1 MGAMLGVQ
9 AFWVVVGEVLG
20 VARCWLLM
28 AGRFKRLT
36 DRYDAITIPDYL
48 EGRFRDGSQKLRMVS
63 AAALVIFV
71 TIYVSAQIDATGTAF
86 ESFLGV
92 DYMTGALVG
101 FAVVMAYIVSGGFV
115 AVVWSDVFQGTLMFL
130 GLLILPI
137 VGITM
142 IGGVDE
148 MMAGLAAIDPDL
160 TRLSGPGGWSTKRVL
175 EVIGLSLIGLGF
187 LGSPQIFVRL
197 LSLKSDKEIAP
208 GAAVALIWTIVADS
222 GAVVTGMVGRTLL
235 APAGFRVEM
244 LGNGGQNVLPLLVEL
259 ALPKHGDV
267 VLGEQYDGPIFSN
280 VSWFGMLFCAG
291 IGSNLLYFGT
301 TEWTGYFLSPPPISG
316 ATPGSPLAADWA
328 GAYSFFHWGIS
339 AWATYAIATLPIAY
353 VLHVQQSPTLRVSTA
368 CDAVL
373 GEHAKGPFGKAIDV
387 LFIFGLI
394 GGIGTSL
401 GIGIPMISAVASDL
415 FGVERGMGLDIAILT
430 GLTAVFSFSVSAGL
444 DKGIKLLSDINVGLA
459 ILLLGFIFFAGP
471 TSFIINQAFDSLAL
485 MFQNFVEMSLRT
497 DAGSDVSFAQD
508 NTIFFWA
515 WWLAWAPF
523 MGLFVARISGGRTI
537 RQVIVG
543 VVGGGS
549 IGCWAGFSILGHT
562 TMNLAQTGSPAM
574 TAIIDQAKQGGSL
587 DAPQMVVTL
596 LQSMPASTMLSAV
609 FFVLAFIFVATSLD
623 SAAFTLAATAS
634 DGLPVEGQPP
644 RWHRLV
650 WAFVLATHG
659 THAHATGWPSGP
671 PSRIGSGRPPVGG
684 GHGSDGLVL
693 DAPPQWLAKGMRP

>member
-1 MGAMLGVQ
+1 MTQTDQNQESPPASTPADGKGEHQVRLDKGV
-9 AFWVVVGEVLG
+9 FWVSLTVLVTATTLLLINPEASLTHLKKVHLFMTHDLG
-20 VARCWLLM
+20 WL
-28 AGRFKRLT
+28 
-36 DRYDAITIPDYL
+36 
-48 EGRFRDGSQKLRMVS
+48 
-63 AAALVIFV
+63 
-71 TIYVSAQIDATGTAF
+71 
-86 ESFLGV
+86 FLG
-92 DYMTGALVG
+92 
-101 FAVVMAYIVSGGFV
+101 FV
-115 AVVWSDVFQGTLMFL
+115 F
-130 GLLILPI
+130 
-137 VGITM
+137 VGILWL
-142 IGGVDE
+142 GW
-148 MMAGLAAIDPDL
+148 LAM
-160 TRLSGPGGWSTKRVL
+160 S
-175 EVIGLSLIGLGF
+175 
-187 LGSPQIFVRL
+187 
-197 LSLKSDKEIAP
+197 
-208 GAAVALIWTIVADS
+208 
-222 GAVVTGMVGRTLL
+222 
-235 APAGFRVEM
+235 
-244 LGNGGQNVLPLLVEL
+244 
-259 ALPKHGDV
+259 KHGDV

-280 VSWFGMLFCAG
+280 VSWLGMLFCAG

-316 ATPGSPLAADWA
+316 AAPGSPAAADWA

-353 VLHVQQSPTLRVSTA
+353 VLHVRRSPTLRVSTA
-368 CDAVL
+368 CDGVL
-373 GEHAKGPFGKAIDV
+373 GDYAKGPFGKAIDV

-415 FGVERGMGLDIAILT
+415 FGVERGMGLDIAILA

-634 DGLPVEGQPP
+634 DDLPVDGQPP

-650 WAFVLATHG
+650 WAFVLAITAL
-659 THAHATGWPSGP
+659 TLMQL
-671 PSRIGSGRPPVGG
+671 GG
-684 GHGSDGLVL
+684 LLVL
-693 DAPPQWLAKGMRP
+693 QAASVVVGLPLVGVMGMMVWSLMRHLNGSPKV

>member
-1 MGAMLGVQ
+1 VSPADPGQAHPVSTPSGSGTGAGGTQVRLDKGV
-9 AFWVVVGEVLG
+9 FWVSLTVLVTSTTLLLINPEVSLAHLKRVHLFMTHDLG
-20 VARCWLLM
+20 WL
-28 AGRFKRLT
+28 
-36 DRYDAITIPDYL
+36 
-48 EGRFRDGSQKLRMVS
+48 
-63 AAALVIFV
+63 
-71 TIYVSAQIDATGTAF
+71 
-86 ESFLGV
+86 FLGFV
-92 DYMTGALVG
+92 FVG
-101 FAVVMAYIVSGGFV
+101 ML
-115 AVVWSDVFQGTLMFL
+115 WL
-130 GLLILPI
+130 GW
-137 VGITM
+137 
-142 IGGVDE
+142 
-148 MMAGLAAIDPDL
+148 LAF
-160 TRLSGPGGWSTKRVL
+160 S
-175 EVIGLSLIGLGF
+175 
-187 LGSPQIFVRL
+187 
-197 LSLKSDKEIAP
+197 
-208 GAAVALIWTIVADS
+208 
-222 GAVVTGMVGRTLL
+222 
-235 APAGFRVEM
+235 
-244 LGNGGQNVLPLLVEL
+244 
-259 ALPKHGDV
+259 KHGDV

-301 TEWTGYFLSPPPISG
+301 TEWTGYFLSPPPMSG
-316 ATPGSPLAADWA
+316 ATPGSPAAADWA

-353 VLHVQQSPTLRVSTA
+353 VLHVRRSPTLRISTA

-373 GEHAKGPFGKAIDV
+373 GAHAKGPFGKSIDV

-394 GGIGTSL
+394 GGVGTSL

-415 FGVERGMGLDIAILT
+415 FGVERGMGLDIAILA
-430 GLTAVFSFSVSAGL
+430 GLTAMFSFSVSAGL

-485 MFQNFVEMSLRT
+485 MLQNFVEMSLRT

-596 LQSMPASTMLSAV
+596 LQSMPAPTLLSGV

-634 DGLPVEGQPP
+634 DDLPVEGQPP

-650 WAFVLATHG
+650 WAFVLAITALTLMQLGGLQVLQAASVVVGLPLVGVMGIMVWSLMRHLQ
-659 THAHATGWPSGP
+659 
-671 PSRIGSGRPPVGG
+671 GSPN
-684 GHGSDGLVL
+684 D
-693 DAPPQWLAKGMRP
+693 